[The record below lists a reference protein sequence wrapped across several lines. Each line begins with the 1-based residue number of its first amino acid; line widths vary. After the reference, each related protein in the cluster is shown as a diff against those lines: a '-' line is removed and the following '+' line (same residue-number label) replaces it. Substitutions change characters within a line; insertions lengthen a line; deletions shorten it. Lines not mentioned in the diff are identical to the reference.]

1 MVDTI
6 KSSYPATVSSKARDE
21 ADYGRSV
28 PGSRIISMDFNSAD
42 NKKAVGTMVV
52 VPNTTTAE
60 EMRVVHAYNE
70 KVKQFFDSNGY
81 EALSGKEYKIRDS
94 QVQGQKGFVTTQQN
108 GRGKDG
114 YFHLEP
120 FFEGDEAAVAIIN
133 KNSQGYAKVIAE
145 TFGTLD
151 GARIIPP
158 HQANKGAKYKGATL
172 KYQGKNVFEIDFA
185 KQALVPEL
193 SKIMGNDLFNRGRF
207 AKELENDPKLYE
219 DLIAL
224 TYAEVG
230 GDYKASVAFVETV
243 FNRANAYGTD
253 KLRNAIYP
261 PDKPLSES
269 YFQPFRT
276 GAFDSKKNFLETN
289 PAGPQY
295 KETIKKAITEALSG
309 SNISNF
315 ATHNASAGTAEEAKR
330 LDHVR
335 ATFNGELFYS
345 KTNNTPEARAK
356 HHGNSENLEGLITQ
370 EIAWIKSV
378 GGGIGDTGG
387 FADTPSGSFRGTGT
401 GTGPLLGQGG
411 LLGGLFSSGGL
422 FGTQGG
428 LGALAGSLIGSG
440 AIPTSSISSAIS
452 SSLPSSLAN
461 LPSAS
466 TISSGLAE
474 SIQSGQGFT
483 PFTSAVQSIA
493 SADTPVG
500 RLSAIGDVATKY
512 EAEIKALVPSLEGL
526 NFKEAIPAIVG
537 LEDQGPTQR
546 LVSTLKMMEG
556 VDPDK
561 LMTVGDVLKGND
573 LEDIKKAFEN
583 IDNLEKQP
591 LSTIFDI
598 SKLDAKEQFLMGMV
612 GRSEGILDSAIEG
625 NKIELIYAKALYG
638 NKEEQAKALQ
648 YLTKGNLPDIEG
660 LEESLPTL
668 LSGSLE
674 EITKTPLV
682 SGFMDGK
689 IGQILTGEE
698 SNVKSILTDLGASA
712 LAKATGISGDTSKTL
727 LAGGTEEEIKKMRKE
742 IGGVA
747 LDGFIESNPKLKG
760 IIDWFYNNQH
770 LLTLLGTA
778 GSVAALTSLAGGG
791 PAGGFMAG
799 AGSMMAARAMLG
811 EEGYNEFLHMM
822 RETAGP
828 VFDTIS
834 DVLHETG
841 LADVPIVGSM
851 LTGALD
857 LGRGNPLAAISALSG
872 NFGAAAGIMTSESGI
887 GLFEEMT
894 SESGIG
900 IFEEQTKTLQNIE
913 NMQSSLVT
921 DTQVPQDIALA
932 GTITGRS
939 DMRNTPQNGYE
950 QGDGFMA
957 DISGEPGLPK
967 STSPFELVIHNE
979 THYND
984 WGSAG
989 LGNMVGGLT

>member
-1 MVDTI
+1 M
-6 KSSYPATVSSKARDE
+6 
-21 ADYGRSV
+21 
-28 PGSRIISMDFNSAD
+28 
-42 NKKAVGTMVV
+42 
-52 VPNTTTAE
+52 
-60 EMRVVHAYNE
+60 
-70 KVKQFFDSNGY
+70 
-81 EALSGKEYKIRDS
+81 
-94 QVQGQKGFVTTQQN
+94 
-108 GRGKDG
+108 
-114 YFHLEP
+114 
-120 FFEGDEAAVAIIN
+120 
-133 KNSQGYAKVIAE
+133 AE
-145 TFGTLD
+145 TYMGHIRND
-151 GARIIPP
+151 IPYNGIKASYRYKNPGAAYPDSYS
-158 HQANKGAKYKGATL
+158 KMFGATEFGRIGGNHPIA
-172 KYQGKNVFEIDFA
+172 KFDTFEQGIASN
-185 KQALVPEL
+185 
-193 SKIMGNDLFNRGRF
+193 
-207 AKELENDPKLYE
+207 LYKFF
-219 DLIAL
+219 
-224 TYAEVG
+224 T
-230 GDYKASVAFVETV
+230 
-243 FNRANAYGTD
+243 
-253 KLRNAIYP
+253 
-261 PDKPLSES
+261 
-269 YFQPFRT
+269 
-276 GAFDSKKNFLETN
+276 SKKNYLGHSF
-289 PAGPQY
+289 
-295 KETIKKAITEALSG
+295 KKAFTTWSD
-309 SNISNF
+309 NPR
-315 ATHNASAGTAEEAKR
+315 NAPLYYKN
-330 LDHVR
+330 LKY
-335 ATFNGELFYS
+335 NGQ
-345 KTNNTPEARAK
+345 
-356 HHGNSENLEGLITQ
+356 LITDSTIVQ
-370 EIAWIKSV
+370 REMIYDQQFVKDLWLQVLKIEAA
-378 GGGIGDTGG
+378 GDTQYLQEMINAFPGAHKLAIDMAKG
-387 FADTPSGSFRGTGT
+387 NPVSFPEPTAPIGEPGTQPTSFRGTGT
-401 GTGPLLGQGG
+401 GTGPLLGEGG

-428 LGALAGSLIGSG
+428 LGTLSGSLIGSG

-452 SSLPSSLAN
+452 SSLPSALAN

-500 RLSAIGDVATKY
+500 RLSAIGDVATQY
-512 EAEIKALVPSLEGL
+512 EAEIKALVPSLAGL

-537 LEDQGPTQR
+537 LEDQGPSQR
-546 LVSTLKMMEG
+546 LVSALKVMEG

-598 SKLDAKEQFLMGMV
+598 SKLDAKEQILMGIV
-612 GRSEGILDSAIEG
+612 GRSEDILDTAIEN
-625 NKIELIYAKALYG
+625 NKIDLIYAKALYG

-698 SNVKSILTDLGASA
+698 SKVKSILTDLGASA
-712 LAKATGISGDTSKTL
+712 LTEATGISGDTSKTL

-742 IGGVA
+742 IGGIA
-747 LDGFIESNPKLKG
+747 LDGFIESNPTLKR

-791 PAGGFMAG
+791 PVGGFMAG

-828 VFDTIS
+828 VFNTIS

-851 LTGALD
+851 LTGVLD
-857 LGRGNPLAAISALSG
+857 LGRENPLAAISALSG

-887 GLFEEMT
+887 GIFEEMT

-921 DTQVPQDIALA
+921 DTQVPQDIAL
-932 GTITGRS
+932 GGSITGRN
-939 DMRNTPQNGYE
+939 DMRTTPQNGYE

-979 THYND
+979 TQYND
-984 WGSAG
+984 WGSSG